1 MGKTFSKKQKDF
13 LLNMIESEKIKL
25 ESIKETVKNKDLVEE
40 PLSTINELSQM
51 LNKSNGYIL

>member
-1 MGKTFSKKQKDF
+1 MNKAFSKKQKDF

-25 ESIKETVKNKDLVEE
+25 ESIKGTVKNKDLIEE